1 MDKQR
6 GRVHFVGIGGS
17 GMSGLAQIMVAKGFV
32 VSGSD
37 IKESDTTIRLQR
49 IGAQVLI
56 GHNAENAHG
65 AGRLV
70 VSTAIAGDNP
80 ELIQAKTEG
89 IPVLHRSDILAWL
102 MEAQKGIAVAGAHGK
117 TTTTSMIGLVLEN
130 CGLEPTIVVG
140 GGLAQIQGNAKQ
152 GNGEYI
158 VAEADESDGSF
169 LKLHPYFAVVTNIED
184 DHLDYYG
191 CVENI
196 NLAFEKFIA
205 MVPTEGCGILCV
217 DDPQVKALAA
227 HCPGKIITYGQTEDA
242 QYRLGEIRPEG
253 LGSIGQVY
261 YNGVLLGEMV
271 LKVPGEHN
279 QLNALAAVAVGRQ
292 LGLSFEDIVLGLQN
306 FHGADRRFQLLGEA
320 GGVKVVDDYAHHPT
334 ELKATLKAAK
344 STGEARVVA
353 LFQPHRY
360 TRTKNLYQEFGRA
373 FGDADVIAI
382 TEIYGAGEQPI
393 PGVNTH
399 LIIDAIKAHENREVQ
414 YLPTLE
420 AALNFLQAIV
430 QPRDLVLTL
439 GAGNVWTVG
448 EKLVHLLKGKEREET
463 GNELPAHQGGA
474 N

>member
-17 GMSGLAQIMVAKGFV
+17 GMSGLAQIMVAKGYE

-37 IKESDTTIRLQR
+37 IKESDTTTRLQQL
-49 IGAQVLI
+49 GAQVFI
-56 GHNAENAHG
+56 GHYAEHAQG

-80 ELIQAKTEG
+80 ELLKAKQEG
-89 IPVLHRSDILAWL
+89 TPILHRSDVLAWL
-102 MEAQKGIAVAGAHGK
+102 MENQKGISVAGAHGK
-117 TTTTSMIGLVLEN
+117 TTTTSMIALVLEN
-130 CGLEPTIVVG
+130 NGMDPTIVVG
-140 GGLAQIQGNAKQ
+140 GGLPQIQGNAKQ
-152 GNGEYI
+152 GNGEYM

-191 CVENI
+191 SVENI
-196 NLAFEKFIA
+196 IRAFERFMA
-205 MVPTEGCGILCV
+205 MVPPEGCGIICV

-227 HCPGKIITYGQTEDA
+227 HCQGKIITYGRSAEA
-242 QYRLGEIRPEG
+242 QYRLGEVRAEG
-253 LGSIGQVY
+253 LASRGQVFY
-261 YNGVLLGEMV
+261 QGEFLGEMA

-279 QLNALAAVAVGRQ
+279 QLNALAAVAVGRE
-292 LGLSFEDIVLGLQN
+292 LGLKFEDIVRGLQT
-306 FHGADRRFQLLGEA
+306 FQGAQRRFQILGEV

-344 STGEARVVA
+344 DTAASRVVA

-360 TRTKNLYQEFGRA
+360 TRTKYLYREFGRA
-373 FGDADVIAI
+373 FGDADVIAV
-382 TEIYGAGEQPI
+382 TEIYSAGEPPI
-393 PGVNTH
+393 PEVNAH
-399 LIIDAIKAHENREVQ
+399 LIIEAIKENEGREVQ
-414 YLPTLE
+414 YLPSLD
-420 AALNFLQAIV
+420 AALNFLQTV
-430 QPRDLVLTL
+430 VKPGDLVMTL

-448 EKLVHLLKGKEREET
+448 EKLVHLLQGEEREET
-463 GNELPAHQGGA
+463 GNGLPAHQGRA